1 MEQYKFSARTG
12 SFFPVS
18 MLNDYIEAGSL
29 PDDLVDVDETTF
41 WQFCA
46 SPPSGKQRGANAQG
60 YPAWIDVPPP
70 TPEEA
75 RLRADATRQ
84 RRMDEAARAM
94 SPLQDALDLEI
105 ETDAEKAALLAWKKY
120 RVLLNRVDITHAPD
134 IDWPEPPE

>member
-18 MLNDYIEAGSL
+18 MLNDYIKAGSL

-75 RLRADATRQ
+75 RLSVDVTK
-84 RRMDEAARAM
+84 RRLMDEVTRAM
-94 SPLQDALDLEI
+94 APLEDAVDLDMA
-105 ETDAEKAALLAWKKY
+105 TDAEKAALLA
-120 RVLLNRVDITHAPD
+120 
-134 IDWPEPPE
+134 